1 MHRNGKN
8 IRRNKDWI
16 QGFNYNERISK
27 TFTCFERISSKQWW
41 SLTRFQIIPYCSDKN
56 QLRRAF
62 RWKKDWMDWELERLQ
77 RLQWYLFRNL
87 RTSKEI
93 YVRNGRKKKGII
105 QYEFD
110 KIANNGKFTW
120 NLEVIEALFIDKY
133 HRTHKEFMETP
144 YEVIEIILMKWESD
158 SKAEKNRAKSLQ
170 TLQIK
175 KK

>member
-1 MHRNGKN
+1 
-8 IRRNKDWI
+8 
-16 QGFNYNERISK
+16 
-27 TFTCFERISSKQWW
+27 
-41 SLTRFQIIPYCSDKN
+41 
-56 QLRRAF
+56 
-62 RWKKDWMDWELERLQ
+62 
-77 RLQWYLFRNL
+77 
-87 RTSKEI
+87 
-93 YVRNGRKKKGII
+93 VRNGRKKKGII

-133 HRTHKEFMETP
+133 HRTHNEFMETP